1 MFGDRNLNRSQG
13 NPDLRFTKKLTD
25 VKNINES
32 MIGQQVIVR
41 GRLQETKETG
51 KLNFIVLRQQLS
63 TIQMTVEV
71 SEQISKGMVNFT
83 SKVPRESIVEAIATV
98 VSPEKPIEK
107 CT

>member
-1 MFGDRNLNRSQG
+1 MFGDRDLNRSQG
-13 NPDLRFTKKLTD
+13 NPNLRFTKQFTD

-32 MIGQQVIVR
+32 MIGQQVIVK

-63 TIQMTVEV
+63 TIQMTVKV
-71 SEQISKGMVNFT
+71 SEQISKGMVSFT
-83 SKVPRESIVEAIATV
+83 SKVPRESIVEVIATV